1 MAEPNSNTTSEASQ
15 SADEPWNAVITK
27 KQIGYASLVCFI
39 AWVASVYDYTLFGT
53 LLPVIAEDFGWS
65 AAKATAI
72 NTYATI
78 GVFLVSLV
86 VGFLIDR
93 YGRKKTLIML
103 VIGGAVS
110 SGLSGVAIG
119 AASMVIIRAFSG
131 FAVSEE
137 VVNAVYLNEIYKK
150 AKGRGFMYSLVQSG
164 WPVGALLAAG
174 MTSLLLPVVGW
185 RGSFFVAACASIIVI
200 VMAIKLPESPIFAAI
215 KEVERRR
222 KAGDAEGAAKLAA
235 EQDIEVDTGSNMGLK
250 GVFAPELRCHTISLS
265 LVWLFSW
272 MAIQVF
278 AVLGTTV
285 LVEAKGVSF
294 ENSLYV
300 LILANAVGFVGY
312 LSHGLVGDRI
322 GRRNTVLMGFLLGG
336 IASIFMLLGPADDS
350 FIYMM
355 YAITLFFLLGPFA
368 AILFYMGESFPPHL
382 RGTGTNVAHV
392 MAPLGAIAGS
402 GLVSILL
409 TIGVP
414 MTWAAILA
422 GSLPLVLSGLLM
434 FGTRHVD
441 HLENDPTEEAVA

>member
-1 MAEPNSNTTSEASQ
+1 MAEPNSSTTAEASQ
-15 SADEPWNAVITK
+15 HADEPWNVVITK

-78 GVFLVSLV
+78 GLFLVSLV

-200 VMAIKLPESPIFAAI
+200 VMAVRLPESPVFAAI

-235 EQDIEVDTGSNMGLK
+235 EQDLEVDTGSNLGLK
-250 GVFAPELRCHTISLS
+250 GVFAPELRRHTISLS

-285 LVEAKGVSF
+285 LVEAK
-294 ENSLYV
+294 
-300 LILANAVGFVGY
+300 
-312 LSHGLVGDRI
+312 
-322 GRRNTVLMGFLLGG
+322 
-336 IASIFMLLGPADDS
+336 
-350 FIYMM
+350 
-355 YAITLFFLLGPFA
+355 
-368 AILFYMGESFPPHL
+368 
-382 RGTGTNVAHV
+382 
-392 MAPLGAIAGS
+392 
-402 GLVSILL
+402 
-409 TIGVP
+409 
-414 MTWAAILA
+414 
-422 GSLPLVLSGLLM
+422 
-434 FGTRHVD
+434 
-441 HLENDPTEEAVA
+441 

>member
-1 MAEPNSNTTSEASQ
+1 MTEPTSRGPAETRS

-53 LLPVIAEDFGWS
+53 LLPVIADDFGWS
-65 AAKATAI
+65 TAKATAV
-72 NTYATI
+72 NTWATI
-78 GVFLVSLV
+78 GVFVVSLV
-86 VGFLIDR
+86 VGTMLDR
-93 YGRKKTLIML
+93 FGRKKTLILL
-103 VIGGAVS
+103 VIGGAMS
-110 SGLSGVAIG
+110 SGLSGIAIG

-174 MTSLLLPVVGW
+174 MTSLLLPVMGW

-200 VMAIKLPESPIFAAI
+200 VMALKLPESPVFAAM
-215 KEVERRR
+215 KEIERRR
-222 KAGDAEGAAKLAA
+222 KAGDAEGAARLAA
-235 EQDIEVDTGSNMGLK
+235 EHDVEINTGNNQGLK
-250 GVFAPELRCHTISLS
+250 GVFTPELRCHTISLS

-294 ENSLYV
+294 ESSLYV
-300 LILANAVGFVGY
+300 LILANAVGFGGY
-312 LSHGLVGDRI
+312 LTHGWLGDRI
-322 GRRNTVLMGFLLGG
+322 GRRSTVLMGFLLGG
-336 IASIFMLLGPADDS
+336 IASLLMLLGPASDG
-350 FIYMM
+350 FVYVM

-368 AILFYMGESFPPHL
+368 AILFYMGESFPAHV
-382 RGTGTNVAHV
+382 RGTGANVAHV
-392 MAPLGAIAGS
+392 MAPVGAIIGS
-402 GLVSILL
+402 GLVSVLL
-409 TIGVP
+409 SLGVT

-434 FGTRHVD
+434 FGTRQVD
-441 HLENDPTEEAVA
+441 LHEQNAFEEAAA